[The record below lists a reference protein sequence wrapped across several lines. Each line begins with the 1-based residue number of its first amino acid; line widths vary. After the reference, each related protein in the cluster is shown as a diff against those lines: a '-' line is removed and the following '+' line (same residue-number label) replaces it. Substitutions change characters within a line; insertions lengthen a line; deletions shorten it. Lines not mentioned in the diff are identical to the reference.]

1 MNNNEA
7 NKKLQFNFWYIVI
20 AILSMLFLQNLYTQ
34 YTRIEPIPYS
44 QFQDLLEREKIAEVA
59 ITENQIYGTLKAS
72 EPNGVKE
79 FVTTRV
85 EPELAEIL
93 EKHNVIYTGV
103 IKSTW
108 LRDLLSWILPMLLFV
123 GIWLFIMR
131 RISGGMGSG
140 LMSIGKSRAKVYVET
155 ETKVTFADVAGVD
168 EAKEELIEIVNFLK
182 NPTDYSRLGGRV
194 PKGILLVGPPGTGK
208 TLLARAV
215 AGEAG
220 VPFFPFLA
228 RNSSRCLSV

>member
-140 LMSIGKSRAKVYVET
+140 LMSIGKVEQKFT
-155 ETKVTFADVAGVD
+155 
-168 EAKEELIEIVNFLK
+168 LRLK
-182 NPTDYSRLGGRV
+182 
-194 PKGILLVGPPGTGK
+194 PK
-208 TLLARAV
+208 
-215 AGEAG
+215 
-220 VPFFPFLA
+220 
-228 RNSSRCLSV
+228 